1 MQYWQHIPF
10 CIDVLRRIAPA
21 RILDVGSPS
30 SSWAPLLRQFC
41 PVPAGCAALHIERIL
56 PPGPQA
62 PSPEDLAV
70 DHLHEGA
77 PASVLASLAP
87 DYDVALVSG
96 LDAMARDHGLALL
109 ASSLEKSRYTIV
121 LVPLGGGYAAPGH
134 APDATLHP
142 WCLDDFHALPI
153 VRQWLGS
160 DHTSRPL
167 ACLVLSHDD
176 PADVR
181 GGTFGADAAYETHGS
196 TPSGHDA
203 VDRAL
208 ERVAEVAFELDFIKK
223 SKTYQLAQSIR
234 RSAPVRLSKRL
245 LRGSHDLVE
254 VVATGV
260 ANTKAKGSEVWL
272 LGAHLNAG
280 EPALPWDYIHR
291 SGDWV
296 ERHEPSQPY
305 GKCLIASH
313 GALEVPTGANPELVF
328 LSHPWS
334 GVVRVSAQGRT
345 EEFDLYSEHGGRI
358 RVNPFRTPMLVAST
372 TNAPPPA
379 AAPAVPA
386 APRPT
391 PRLSDTQQ
399 AFVQR
404 CLREKPT
411 AVAVHC
417 PRWLG
422 VTNSTK
428 NLFDHLLPVPESPAQ
443 EPYHLSDDDLLPYAT
458 ALIDSGAPT
467 IVFSGGDEAHLRL
480 MRLVRAKDPKRRCIL
495 LWHGNYVQFS
505 DDYAFRTLRLWLD
518 AARAG
523 QVASI
528 ATVKEGMEK
537 FFRALGVRSHFVM
550 NYIRG
555 ADAPAT
561 APAITTPGTHLGLW
575 MSGTLWKTPNVML
588 AAAKLVPNARIHTAG
603 GDHRTR
609 ELIEQ
614 FKIPT
619 AFVSPQPLAHD
630 ELMRRIRQTHLTLYV
645 TFTECCPMIPLE
657 SFAQGVPA
665 LVGPTS
671 HLFEDDDFLAQRLV
685 VPYPDRADSIA
696 RSIELALADRD
707 AIVAHYARYVL
718 GYNQRARRSIDD
730 LLA

>member
-10 CIDVLRRIAPA
+10 CIDVLRRIAPTRVIDIA
-21 RILDVGSPS
+21 SPS
-30 SSWAPLLRQFC
+30 SAWAPLLREFLL
-41 PVPAGCAALHIERIL
+41 VPAGQDALHIERIL
-56 PPGPQA
+56 PPGPHA
-62 PSPEDLAV
+62 DSRDDLAF
-70 DHLHEGA
+70 DHVHQGA
-77 PASVLASLAP
+77 ARDALANLAP
-87 DYDVALVSG
+87 DYDVALVG
-96 LDAMARDHGLALL
+96 ALDGAARDEGLAIL
-109 ASSLEKSRYTIV
+109 AAALDKSRYAIA
-121 LVPLGGGYAAPGH
+121 LVSLGH
-134 APDATLHP
+134 AYASPGADLAPLRHA

-153 VRQWLGS
+153 VRQWLGA
-160 DHTSRPL
+160 DHASRPL
-167 ACLVLSHDD
+167 ACLVLSKDD

-181 GGTFGADAAYETHGS
+181 GGTFGADGAYATHGAN
-196 TPSGHDA
+196 PNDHDA
-203 VDRAL
+203 VDRAI

-245 LRGSHDLVE
+245 LRGGHDLVE

-305 GKCLIASH
+305 GKCLIASR
-313 GALEVPTGANPELVF
+313 GALEVPAGANPELVF

-345 EEFDLYSEHGGRI
+345 EEFDLFSEHGGRI
-358 RVNPFRTPMLVAST
+358 RVNPFRTPMLVASV
-372 TNAPPPA
+372 TNAP
-379 AAPAVPA
+379 APAQVQAPA
-386 APRPT
+386 APRPI
-391 PRLSDTQQ
+391 PRLSDSQH

-404 CLREKPT
+404 CLREKPA

-422 VTNSTK
+422 VTNSTR
-428 NLFDHLLPVPESPAQ
+428 NLFEHLLPVPESPAQ
-443 EPYHLSDDDLLPYAT
+443 EPYHLSDDDLQPYAN
-458 ALIDSGAPT
+458 ALIECGAPT
-467 IVFSGGDEAHLRL
+467 IVFSGGDEAHFRL
-480 MRLVRAKDPKRRCIL
+480 MRLVRAKDPRRRCIL
-495 LWHGNYVQFS
+495 LWHGNYVQLS

-528 ATVKEGMEK
+528 ASVKEGMEK

-555 ADAPAT
+555 ADAPGTPPPIA
-561 APAITTPGTHLGLW
+561 TPGTHLGLW

-614 FKIPT
+614 FRVPT

-671 HLFEDDDFLAQRLV
+671 HLFEDDDFLTRRLI
-685 VPYPDRADSIA
+685 VPYPDRADVIA
-696 RSIELALADRD
+696 RSIELAVAERD
-707 AIVAHYARYVL
+707 AIVAHYAKYVV
-718 GYNQRARRSIDD
+718 GYNQRAIRSIDD
-730 LLA
+730 LLS